1 MFDYL
6 GSTLGVSKLAKGE
19 GSSQRTETHTLHEET
34 STRVRAC
41 GPLSNRL
48 KFRFFA
54 ETNSSA
60 DGGKVKLGPFQA
72 AENLTGLD
80 LLLANALVTG

>member
-1 MFDYL
+1 MKKRP
-6 GSTLGVSKLAKGE
+6 S
-19 GSSQRTETHTLHEET
+19 
-34 STRVRAC
+34 RVRAC

-60 DGGKVKLGPFQA
+60 DGGKVKLRPFQA

-80 LLLANALVTG
+80 LLLANTLVTG